1 MEEKVSM
8 EGNMFAHIYQ
18 ARSSSFG
25 TSYEKEMKDI
35 REEVISCIEKIAVQ
49 LHLDLLCLRLLID
62 VILVVFTADMLSKI
76 ILKRISIAIGIR
88 YREFDFSI

>member
-25 TSYEKEMKDI
+25 TSYEKEMEDI
-35 REEVISCIEKIAVQ
+35 REEVISCIEKDSCPTAPRFIMFKVI
-49 LHLDLLCLRLLID
+49 DRCL
-62 VILVVFTADMLSKI
+62 
-76 ILKRISIAIGIR
+76 
-88 YREFDFSI
+88 